1 METTAAVLGIA
12 GAIALGAISPGPSFV
27 LVARTAVSGSRTNGL
42 ATALGVGTGGFLFAM
57 AALFGL
63 HIVLNSV
70 PWANLGLKLLGGAY
84 IIFLGCLIWR
94 GASRPLH
101 VPETDPED
109 VRMHTFLRSF
119 WWGLLTQA
127 SNPKAAVIYASI
139 FASLLP
145 REVPLFVNFLL
156 PLLIF
161 LIEAG
166 WYSAVAMT
174 LSTAAPR
181 ALYLRS
187 KVWIDRTTGG
197 VMILIGMR
205 LISTAWQVW
214 A

>member
-1 METTAAVLGIA
+1 MDITTAVLGIA
-12 GAIALGAISPGPSFV
+12 GAVALGAISPGPSFV
-27 LVARTAVSGSRTNGL
+27 LVARTAVAGSRTDGL
-42 ATALGVGTGGFLFAM
+42 ATALGIGAGGVLFAV

-63 HIVLNSV
+63 HVVLNSV
-70 PWANLGLKLLGGAY
+70 PWVDLGLKLLGGAY
-84 IIFLGCLIWR
+84 LILLGCLIWR

-101 VPETDPED
+101 LPDSSME
-109 VRMHTFLRSF
+109 VRTRTFFRSF
-119 WWGLLTQA
+119 WLGLLTQA

-145 REVPLFVNFLL
+145 REVPRFVNFLL

-161 LIEAG
+161 IVEAG

-174 LSTAAPR
+174 LSTTSPR

-197 VMILIGMR
+197 VMILIGVR
-205 LISTAWQVW
+205 LVAAAWQAW